1 MEAWHR
7 RDPPRYCGRDPA
19 PPAATCF
26 LPARRHVQGSAT
38 GRPRQSHHWLQSYR
52 LGEIMTPIMKIT
64 HHFLA
69 RVGQVNKATLA
80 T

>member
-1 MEAWHR
+1 
-7 RDPPRYCGRDPA
+7 
-19 PPAATCF
+19 
-26 LPARRHVQGSAT
+26 
-38 GRPRQSHHWLQSYR
+38 
-52 LGEIMTPIMKIT
+52 MTAIMKTT

>member
-1 MEAWHR
+1 
-7 RDPPRYCGRDPA
+7 
-19 PPAATCF
+19 
-26 LPARRHVQGSAT
+26 
-38 GRPRQSHHWLQSYR
+38 
-52 LGEIMTPIMKIT
+52 MTPIMKTT

>member
-1 MEAWHR
+1 
-7 RDPPRYCGRDPA
+7 
-19 PPAATCF
+19 
-26 LPARRHVQGSAT
+26 
-38 GRPRQSHHWLQSYR
+38 
-52 LGEIMTPIMKIT
+52 MTTVMKIT

>member
-1 MEAWHR
+1 
-7 RDPPRYCGRDPA
+7 
-19 PPAATCF
+19 
-26 LPARRHVQGSAT
+26 
-38 GRPRQSHHWLQSYR
+38 
-52 LGEIMTPIMKIT
+52 MTAIMKIT

>member
-1 MEAWHR
+1 
-7 RDPPRYCGRDPA
+7 
-19 PPAATCF
+19 
-26 LPARRHVQGSAT
+26 
-38 GRPRQSHHWLQSYR
+38 
-52 LGEIMTPIMKIT
+52 MTPIMKIT